1 MKQQK
6 NSKNS
11 APSSMIHH
19 TTSVARGKADIEI
32 GAYREVAASSLQD
45 QTLQQALSC
54 VQGRI
59 GKATRFAYQE
69 LPEGPGLRL
78 VGHELRLQALLHLDS
93 LLQELAD
100 QVRARGGKVFFAPDG
115 EAARRYCLETA
126 AKNQVRQVVKGKSMV
141 TEEIALNDALFEAGI
156 EATETDL
163 GEYIIQLAGERPSHI
178 IAPAIHKTR
187 QEVGRLFA
195 DKLGIPY
202 TDDPAA
208 LTRAA
213 RRALREKFFAADM
226 GITGCNLA
234 CAETGHITTLSNEG
248 NIRMSTS
255 MPSVHVAIMGMERV
269 VAKLD
274 DQAVLFRLLS
284 RGAAAQRL
292 ATYISYAGG
301 PAGPDEIDGPEE
313 FHLVILD
320 NGRSQ
325 ILADPVFREILCCVR
340 CGACLNV
347 CPVYGKIGGYAY
359 GHPYAG
365 PIGAV
370 LNPLLAGLEKAKDLF
385 FGETLCGACR
395 EACPVN
401 IDLPRMLLALRARL
415 IDGDD
420 ATGSRPQAGRMEKHT
435 VQAWTRLAEHRGL
448 YEAAHQTAALAQR
461 LLPRHS
467 GLLTWTP
474 PPFSAWTKGRDIQPL
489 ARRTFLQ
496 ELRKHKQR

>member
-1 MKQQK
+1 MT
-6 NSKNS
+6 N
-11 APSSMIHH
+11 
-19 TTSVARGKADIEI
+19 IEI
-32 GAYREVAASSLQD
+32 GAYRDVALKSLQN

-59 GKATRFAYQE
+59 GKAASYAYQQ
-69 LPEGPGLRL
+69 LPEGPGLRQ
-78 VGHELRLQALLHLDS
+78 VGHELRMQALLELDV

-100 QVRARGGKVFFAPDG
+100 QVRSRGGKVFFAADG
-115 EAARRYCLETA
+115 EAAIRYCLETA
-126 AKNQVRQVVKGKSMV
+126 AKNRVKQVVKGKSMV
-141 TEEIALNDALFEAGI
+141 TEEIGLNEALLNAGI
-156 EATETDL
+156 EPTETDL
-163 GEYIIQLAGERPSHI
+163 GEFIIQLAGERPSHI

-202 TDDPAA
+202 TEDPAA

-213 RRALREKFFAADM
+213 RSALREKFFAADM

-255 MPSVHVAIMGMERV
+255 MPRIHLAIMGMERV
-269 VAKLD
+269 TARLED
-274 DQAVLFRLLS
+274 HAVLFRLLS
-284 RGAAAQRL
+284 RGAAAQSL

-301 PAGPDEIDGPEE
+301 PAGPEEIDGPEE

-320 NGRSQ
+320 NGRSR
-325 ILADPVFREILCCVR
+325 ILADPEFREILCCVR

-365 PIGAV
+365 PVGAV
-370 LNPLLAGLEKAKDLF
+370 LNPLLAGLEKGKDLF

-395 EACPVN
+395 DACPVD
-401 IDLPRMLLALRARL
+401 IDLPRMLLAHWARL
-415 IDGDD
+415 IEGD
-420 ATGSRPQAGRMEKHT
+420 ARANCRAKAGAMEKIAL
-435 VQAWTRLAEHRGL
+435 QGWSKLAEHRKL
-448 YEAAHQTAALAQR
+448 YEAAHNTAALGQR
-461 LLPRHS
+461 ALPRKT
-467 GLLTWTP
+467 GLIRRMP
-474 PPFSAWTKGRDIQPL
+474 PPFSGWTKGRDLQPL
-489 ARRTFLQ
+489 APRTFLQ
-496 ELRKHKQR
+496 DLQKKDRR

>member
-1 MKQQK
+1 M
-6 NSKNS
+6 
-11 APSSMIHH
+11 
-19 TTSVARGKADIEI
+19 
-32 GAYREVAASSLQD
+32 
-45 QTLQQALSC
+45 QTLL
-54 VQGRI
+54 
-59 GKATRFAYQE
+59 K
-69 LPEGPGLRL
+69 
-78 VGHELRLQALLHLDS
+78 LDVI
-93 LLQELAD
+93 LQELAD
-100 QVRARGGKVFFAPDG
+100 QVRSRGGKVFFAADG
-115 EAARRYCLETA
+115 EEAVRYCLETA
-126 AKNQVRQVVKGKSMV
+126 AKNRVKQVVKGKSMV
-141 TEEIALNDALFEAGI
+141 TEEIGLNQALAEAGI

-202 TDDPAA
+202 TEDPAT

-255 MPSVHVAIMGMERV
+255 MPRIHVAVMGMERV
-269 VAKLD
+269 VAKLED
-274 DQAVLFRLLS
+274 HSVLFRLLS

-301 PAGPDEIDGPEE
+301 PAGADEIDGPEE

-320 NGRSQ
+320 NGRSR
-325 ILADPVFREILCCVR
+325 ILADPEFREILCCVR

-370 LNPLLAGLEKAKDLF
+370 LNPLLAGLEKGKDLF

-395 EACPVN
+395 EACPVD
-401 IDLPRMLLALRARL
+401 IDLPRMMLALRARL
-415 IDGDD
+415 MEGD
-420 ATGSRPQAGRMEKHT
+420 AGTNCRPRAGRLEKSAL
-435 VQAWTRLAEHRGL
+435 QAWSKLAEHRRL
-448 YEAAHQTAALAQR
+448 YETAHHAASLVQR
-461 LLPRHS
+461 ALPRHS
-467 GLLTWTP
+467 GLIRRTP
-474 PPFSAWTKGRDIQPL
+474 PPFSAWSRGRDLQPL

-496 ELRKHKQR
+496 DLRRKKQR